1 MSFNPIV
8 IIGGEPQ
15 SVFIE
20 ILLKSIKRKY
30 LPIILI
36 SSEDIDKMSSIIRV
50 KSILKFLLYGD
61 VSAD

>member
-20 ILLKSIKRKY
+20 ILLKSIKRKH

-36 SSEDIDKMSSIIRV
+36 SSELPDRLHSINFARSSI
-50 KSILKFLLYGD
+50 LLGP
-61 VSAD
+61 SS